1 MFLVFNKDKI
11 YTYGISII
19 TVIMLFCVANVM
31 LSYNQESITTSSGTT
46 KLLPVYRVATDEKKL
61 ALTINCAW

>member
-46 KLLPVYRVATDEKKL
+46 KLLPVYRVATYEKKV